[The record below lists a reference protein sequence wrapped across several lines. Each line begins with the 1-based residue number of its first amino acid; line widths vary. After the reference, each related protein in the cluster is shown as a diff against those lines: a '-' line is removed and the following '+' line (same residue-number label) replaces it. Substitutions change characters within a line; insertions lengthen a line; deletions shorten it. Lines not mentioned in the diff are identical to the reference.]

1 MLPELPNE
9 DVASTGEVPPPISV
23 QAIRISAQ
31 LYRHA
36 GRAVLGKSVLFSTAF
51 HAMLASALWFSW
63 SPFAK
68 LKVERSPQIVLEA
81 GVASLESQRSIASV
95 AVDSMKIELPK
106 EEPLTTVLA
115 PSLPELVRQTPEPPS
130 PPKLAEIDALP
141 TLLPS
146 VEAQQTLSKPTELS
160 PEPPVDREIR
170 RPPKKRVQPPSI
182 ASAESVTSVKS
193 TGIRVDKPPTLRANP
208 APEYPAEARRLR
220 LEGLVE
226 LWVLVGTDGR
236 ARQVVLHQSSG
247 SEELDQAAME
257 TVRERWQ
264 FQPAMNQTT
273 AVELAIIVPV
283 RFQIRD

>member
-1 MLPELPNE
+1 MLPETPNE
-9 DVASTGEVPPPISV
+9 DVASTSEVPP
-23 QAIRISAQ
+23 AICVEATRMSAQ
-31 LYRHA
+31 LNRHA
-36 GRAVLGKSVLFSTAF
+36 GRVVLGKSVLFSTAF

-68 LKVERSPQIVLEA
+68 LKIERGPQIVIEA

-95 AVDSMKIELPK
+95 AVDSMKIEPPK
-106 EEPLTTVLA
+106 EEPLTTALA
-115 PSLPELVRQTPEPPS
+115 PSVPELVRKTPEPPS
-130 PPKLAEIDALP
+130 PPKLAEIDALR
-141 TLLPS
+141 TVALP
-146 VEAQQTLSKPTELS
+146 VEVERTPPKPMELA
-160 PEPPVDREIR
+160 PEPPVDREIP
-170 RPPKKRVQPPSI
+170 RPPKKPIQPPSI
-182 ASAESVTSVKS
+182 ASAESVASVKS

-264 FQPAMNQTT
+264 FQPAMNQTI